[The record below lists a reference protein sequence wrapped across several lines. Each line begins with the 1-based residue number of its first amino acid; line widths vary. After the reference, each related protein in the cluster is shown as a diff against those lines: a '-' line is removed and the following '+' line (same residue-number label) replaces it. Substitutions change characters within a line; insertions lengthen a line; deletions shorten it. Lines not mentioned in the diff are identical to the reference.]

1 MLIALSNEAEE
12 YPRIVL
18 ELKGSNRPSKR
29 GYLMQPDGRA
39 WLHRQCGSSAR
50 IAGWLGFNGNSRFR
64 VGRALSKGIE
74 RGTRLHATEEPHVCR
89 HSQRRSEF
97 SHCNYST

>member
-1 MLIALSNEAEE
+1 
-12 YPRIVL
+12 
-18 ELKGSNRPSKR
+18 
-29 GYLMQPDGRA
+29 MQPDGRA
-39 WLHRQCGSSAR
+39 WLHRLRGTRAR
-50 IAGWLGFNGNSRFR
+50 IARRLGFNGNPRFR

-74 RGTRLHATEEPHVCR
+74 RGTRLHATEEPHACR